1 MSERAESAGAPRAVT
16 SRRTFLKVLGAASA
30 TTAVAACSSNTGEE
44 LIPYLV
50 NPDETVP
57 GVSNYY
63 ASTCRECAAGC
74 GLLLE
79 VRDGR
84 TFKVEG
90 NPEHPVNRGALCSR
104 GQASVQGL
112 YNPDRYRQPMLRKD
126 GRLSPISWTQATNL
140 LTQQLAS
147 VQSSGK
153 AAGAVFINQHETG
166 SFPGLLDAWLAGYGM
181 PPHLSYAALSDG
193 PVIAA
198 NKQSYGV
205 AWPTLDFTAAK
216 LVVSFGADFLETWGA
231 SVPQQLSFADA
242 RAKGADAPRVIYI
255 GPRRSLTGMNADQW
269 IPCKPGSELA
279 IANALAGTGTI
290 GQAAESADVPGATL
304 QALATALAGTPSL
317 LLAGGSMEL
326 ALAVNALNQ
335 KFGNVGRSVLT
346 TQPIESFEGMTTDA
360 ELTDA
365 IERMR
370 AGQVSVLF
378 VRGANPVFT
387 FPKSAKVADAMAKV
401 PFKVSFSSYPDETTE
416 LCDLVL
422 PDHHAIE
429 SWGDAQPIPGVISL
443 QQPGMDP
450 VYDTRAT
457 ADVLLE
463 LSKANPKVAGAH
475 PAANYRE
482 YLISRY
488 PGGTT
493 AFTAALIKG
502 IGNGT
507 LAGQR
512 PHRAAVPSTTR
523 SAANIGG
530 TSGDFFLVVYPSP
543 LLEDGSGANKPWL
556 QEIPDPVTKTC
567 WQTVIE
573 VGTSAAAR
581 LGIDPGDVLR
591 VETAAGSVTAPAFV
605 YPGLRGD
612 TIAIAFGRGHTA
624 YGRYAQNV
632 GVNPGDV
639 LPVAFDPRSGAQAF
653 TATKAR
659 VTKTGDFVPL
669 VSTEGSARQHGR
681 GVAQAVDAR
690 DLNRTGP
697 AEVPVSP
704 MHGSEQSEEHMPGDA
719 SHEFLPGLRAPVAQ
733 DAQGDLPSDDN
744 LKGMYDPKHWS
755 GMAKRRWAM
764 TIDLARCTG
773 CSACVTACYAE
784 NNIPTVGARHQSSAT
799 AGLEGQ
805 PGANILRGREM
816 GWIRLERFYE
826 GGETLDETFET
837 RFVPMLCQHC
847 GNAPCEP
854 VCPVYATYHSPD
866 GLNVQVYNRCVGTR
880 YCSNN
885 CPYKVRYFNWF
896 GYGEPARPQYAWPE
910 RMNWQLNPDVT
921 VRGKGVMEK
930 CTMCV
935 QRIREAEHRAKLEG
949 RALVA
954 DEFTTSCAQAC
965 PSNAITFGDAADSA
979 WSVTKLIADR
989 RGYHVFEELNTFTA
1003 VVYLK
1008 KINHSAAPAPAER

>member
-1 MSERAESAGAPRAVT
+1 MSENATPTSEPKAGT

-50 NPDETVP
+50 HPDETVA

-90 NPEHPVNRGALCSR
+90 NPDHPVNRGALCSR

-126 GRLSPISWTQATNL
+126 GRLTPITWTQATAL

-147 VQSSGK
+147 VQGAGK
-153 AAGAVFINQHETG
+153 AGGAVFINQHETG
-166 SFPGLLDAWLAGYGM
+166 SFPGFLDTWLEGYGM
-181 PPHLSYAALSDG
+181 PPHLSYAALADG
-193 PVIAA
+193 GVIAA
-198 NKQSYGV
+198 NKQSFGV
-205 AWPTLDFTAAK
+205 AWPWLDFTAAK
-216 LVVSFGADFLETWGA
+216 IVVSFGADFLETWGA

-242 RAKGADAPRVIYI
+242 RAKGADAPRVIYV

-269 IPCKPGSELA
+269 IACKPGSELA
-279 IANALAGTGTI
+279 IANALGGTGSI
-290 GQAAESADVPGATL
+290 EQAAQSADVPAATL
-304 QALATALAGTPSL
+304 QALATALAGAPSL
-317 LLAGGSMEL
+317 LLAGGSTEL

-335 KFGNVGRSVLT
+335 KFGNVGRSVLP

-387 FPKSAKVADAMAKV
+387 SPKSAKVADAISKV

-429 SWGDAQPIPGVISL
+429 SWGDAQPMPGVISL

-457 ADVLLE
+457 ADVLLA
-463 LSKANPKVAGAH
+463 LSKTNPKLAAAH

-482 YLISRY
+482 HLISRY

-507 LAGQR
+507 VAGQR
-512 PHRAAVPSTTR
+512 PRRGAVATTR
-523 SAANIGG
+523 SAANIAS

-556 QEIPDPVTKTC
+556 QEIPDPVTKVC

-581 LGIDPGDVLR
+581 LAIDPGDVLR
-591 VETAAGSVTAPAFV
+591 VETAAGAITAPAFV

-612 TIAIAFGRGHTA
+612 TIAVAFGRGHTA

-632 GVNPGDV
+632 GVNPGDL
-639 LPVAFDPRSGAQAF
+639 LPLAFDARSGAQAW
-653 TATKAR
+653 TSTKAK

-669 VSTEGSARQHGR
+669 VSAEGSARQHGR
-681 GVAQAVDAR
+681 GVAQAVDVG
-690 DLNRTGP
+690 DLNRTEP

-704 MHGSEQSEEHMPGDA
+704 AKGSEESEEHMPGDA

-799 AGLEGQ
+799 AGLEGL

-816 GWIRLERFYE
+816 AWIRLERFYE
-826 GGETLDETFET
+826 GGETLDESFET
-837 RFVPMLCQHC
+837 RFVPMLCQQC

-935 QRIREAEHRAKLEG
+935 QRIRESEHRAKLEG

-965 PSNAITFGDAADSA
+965 PSNAITFGDAADPA
-979 WSVTKLIADR
+979 WSVTKMIADR

-1008 KINHSAAPAPAER
+1008 KINHPAPSAPAER